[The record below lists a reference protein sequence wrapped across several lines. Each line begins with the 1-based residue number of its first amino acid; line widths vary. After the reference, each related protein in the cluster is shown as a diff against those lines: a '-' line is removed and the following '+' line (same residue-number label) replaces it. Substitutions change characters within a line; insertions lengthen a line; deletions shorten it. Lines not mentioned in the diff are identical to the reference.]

1 MSYSDFNLADIKEKL
16 GLSLFEKESLFAG
29 VEDMPYSEHLQETLK
44 FNIPLATAIHTEKAR
59 SEMIVAPVLLEII
72 RQTQR
77 ELSLFSG
84 VDFPVDRA
92 LGLSGTCDFLLG
104 LSPEQFIVE
113 APLVA
118 IVEAKN
124 DSIKSGLGQCA
135 AEMRAAQMFN
145 ESKGL
150 PMPSIYGA
158 VTTGTLWTFMRLT
171 DAQVWI
177 DADEY
182 HISNVAKIIGIFMHI
197 VGTSRAA
204 LERGRAV

>member
-1 MSYSDFNLADIKEKL
+1 MSYSDFSLADIRERL
-16 GLSLFEKESLFAG
+16 GLSLVEKKRLFGA
-29 VEDMPYSEHLQETLK
+29 VEAVAYSEHLRETLRDHL
-44 FNIPLATAIHTEKAR
+44 PLATAIHTEKAR
-59 SEMIVAPVLLEII
+59 SELIVAPLLVEVLK
-72 RQTQR
+72 QCDW

-84 VDFPVDRA
+84 VDFPVDKG
-92 LGLSGTCDFLLG
+92 LGLSGVCDFLIG
-104 LSPEQFIVE
+104 LSPEQFVVD

-145 ESKGL
+145 EAKGL
-150 PMPSIYGA
+150 PLPSLYGA
-158 VTTGTLWTFMRLT
+158 VTTGTLWTFLRLVGN
-171 DAQVWI
+171 QVWI

-197 VGTSRAA
+197 VETSRAA
-204 LERGRAV
+204 LEAGKAL